1 MPNDDPATPAAAP
14 KARRAPARTGA
25 PANKA
30 SAAKPAAKPAA
41 AVKAAKATPAATVKP
56 KVRKTAAP
64 AATAPRAAAPKA
76 ATKPTPRR
84 RAAAKPVDPTAAS
97 VLADVKA
104 HVEEV
109 PALAG
114 AALAVVRNTL
124 SLKKKELVERV
135 AAASGEKRKSVK
147 GIVEATLKVLGD
159 ALEKGEELVL
169 PPFGKAKVNR
179 SRGDAG
185 QKTLMVKL
193 RRGDGPGA
201 AKAAKEPLADTDD

>member
-64 AATAPRAAAPKA
+64 AATAPKA

>member
-1 MPNDDPATPAAAP
+1 
-14 KARRAPARTGA
+14 
-25 PANKA
+25 
-30 SAAKPAAKPAA
+30 
-41 AVKAAKATPAATVKP
+41 
-56 KVRKTAAP
+56 
-64 AATAPRAAAPKA
+64 
-76 ATKPTPRR
+76 
-84 RAAAKPVDPTAAS
+84 